1 MQAGAD
7 INGEAAGAPVRNSW
21 AITVFAEKRVSEN
34 PAEVVATK
42 DWKEAKAALEEGKR
56 VLYTPY
62 LTSLDY
68 ECPALSIKNVFWN
81 SQLGPTW
88 SRPLGLI
95 VEKEN
100 VLFQKFPTEES
111 GGWQWEDILRQ
122 SRGFRLDGLEGAEV
136 LVRAIDDWNRN
147 LSLGLIWQARVGKG
161 SLLVASANLEGSL
174 QKDLPRTA

>member
-1 MQAGAD
+1 M
-7 INGEAAGAPVRNSW
+7 
-21 AITVFAEKRVSEN
+21 
-34 PAEVVATK
+34 
-42 DWKEAKAALEEGKR
+42 
-56 VLYTPY
+56 YTPY

-161 SLLVASANLEGSL
+161 SLLVASANLEGSFIERPAAYSL
-174 QKDLPRTA
+174 KQELLSSQEMLSMTLLMKQSRNL